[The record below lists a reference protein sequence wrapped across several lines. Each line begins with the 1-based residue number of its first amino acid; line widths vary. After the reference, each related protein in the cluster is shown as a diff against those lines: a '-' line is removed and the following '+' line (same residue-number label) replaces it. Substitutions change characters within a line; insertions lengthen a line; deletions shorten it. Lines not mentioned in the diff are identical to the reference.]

1 MFLTLVVALLAAEPT
16 SQQVELLKAF
26 RQEFVAIT
34 PGEGKFPQSFVLGN
48 DQSDDTRQ
56 QPAVKI
62 TFDYPFAMA
71 KYEVPQNLWEAVM
84 GSNPSR
90 WKGARNSVEMFSF
103 EEAEAFCW
111 KATELMRQAK
121 LIKPTEVIRLP
132 SEAEW
137 EYSARAGTTTRYS
150 FGDDAKLVDQY
161 GWHNENAAGNDPPVG
176 AKKPNPWGLYDV
188 HGYLAEFCTDR
199 WNESHEGVP
208 TNGGPLA
215 EKGQAR
221 RRVLKGGSWKT
232 PRNLLESAARMPID
246 LDKKDDAVGL
256 RCVLAAEGAGAA
268 RPTADGDP
276 CGAELTVALVLAAS
290 EFAPTAQEKI
300 VPAASK
306 LESLWN
312 EGEFTEGPALA
323 PDRSIIFSDIGNAM
337 YRYDPATGKTA
348 VFRQPSGRSNG
359 LMFSHQGALVACE
372 GANTGGG
379 RRISITTGIV
389 GAKDGTVKTLADRY
403 EGKRFNSPNDLAI
416 DTAGNVYFTDPRYV
430 GDDPRDLDF
439 ECVFFVTPAGQVSIA
454 TRDVQK
460 PNGILVSPDGKSLY
474 VADNNPQGNRHL
486 AVFAIDSPGKLGE
499 KRVLHDFDGGR
510 GIDGMTLDAAGNIY
524 ATAGTGDKAGIY
536 VFSPSGEHLAMI
548 PTPGDPTNCCFGGGE
563 DGQTLYITS
572 ANSKEAGTKYGL
584 FRIKLSQR
592 GHAIVPLK

>member
-1 MFLTLVVALLAAEPT
+1 MFLTLVVALLAADP
-16 SQQVELLKAF
+16 SPAQVELLKTF
-26 RQEFVAIT
+26 REEFVAIT

-56 QPAVKI
+56 RPAVKI

-90 WKGARNSVEMFSF
+90 WKGARNSAEMFSF
-103 EEAEAFCW
+103 EEAEAFCR
-111 KATELMRQAK
+111 KTTELMRQAK
-121 LIKPTEVIRLP
+121 LIKATEVIRLP

-150 FGDDAKLVDQY
+150 FGDDVKLVDQY

-188 HGYLAEFCTDR
+188 HGYLAEFCSDQ
-199 WNESHEGVP
+199 WNEVHCASPADGSPRTEVGNP
-208 TNGGPLA
+208 
-215 EKGQAR
+215 K

-232 PRNLLESAARMPID
+232 PPNMLESAARMPID

-256 RCVLAAEGAGAA
+256 RCVLAEEGAGAA
-268 RPTADGDP
+268 KPAADGDP
-276 CGAELTVALVLAAS
+276 CTALVVAAD
-290 EFAPTAQEKI
+290 EFSPTAQERI
-300 VPAASK
+300 VPAGSK
-306 LESLWN
+306 LEALWN

-323 PDRSIIFSDIGNAM
+323 PDGSIIFSDIGNAM
-337 YRYDPATGKTA
+337 HRYDPAAGKTA

-359 LMFSHQGALVACE
+359 LMFNRQGALVACE

-379 RRISITTGIV
+379 RRISITTGID
-389 GAKDGTVKTLADRY
+389 GAKDGQVKTLADRY

-416 DTAGNVYFTDPRYV
+416 DTVGNVYFTDPRYV

-439 ECVFFVTPAGQVSIA
+439 ECVFFVTPAGKVSIA

-486 AVFAIDSPGKLGE
+486 AVFAIESPGKLGE
-499 KRVLHDFDGGR
+499 KRVLHDFGGGR
-510 GIDGMTLDAAGNIY
+510 GIDGMTLDMAGNIY

-563 DGQTLYITS
+563 DARALYITS

-584 FRIKLSQR
+584 FRIKLSER